1 MSKKLYPTI
10 SPYPGAK
17 AGYVGEVIAE
27 ILPYEGIKQYFEV
40 FGGMANIILHK
51 APHPEEFYNDLNQK
65 LTTLMYVLS
74 DGTLSNQLFQLML
87 IQQSITTNPDLI
99 TQNSQVNTCF
109 HLIAIL

>member
-40 FGGMANIILHK
+40 FNDESQETIYILK
-51 APHPEEFYNDLNQK
+51 
-65 LTTLMYVLS
+65 
-74 DGTLSNQLFQLML
+74 DGREIKDFKT
-87 IQQSITTNPDLI
+87 
-99 TQNSQVNTCF
+99 
-109 HLIAIL
+109 LIANL

>member
-17 AGYVGEVIAE
+17 AGYVGEEIAE

-51 APHPEEFYNDLNQK
+51 APHP
-65 LTTLMYVLS
+65 
-74 DGTLSNQLFQLML
+74 
-87 IQQSITTNPDLI
+87 
-99 TQNSQVNTCF
+99 
-109 HLIAIL
+109 